1 MSSPSH
7 ILNSLSSRYKDFCQ
21 TNDDNRDPG
30 RAGIDH
36 IPGHYSMSNSQAEE
50 SGDPKLRC
58 CCGRPECAYLEHNN
72 EALVVLERQLERAAV
87 VGQVRAQYFRC

>member
-21 TNDDNRDPG
+21 TNDDNRDTG

-36 IPGHYSMSNSQAEE
+36 IPGHYSIMSLSNSQAEGE
-50 SGDPKLRC
+50 WRS
-58 CCGRPECAYLEHNN
+58 EIE
-72 EALVVLERQLERAAV
+72 VLLWQTRMRLP
-87 VGQVRAQYFRC
+87 